1 MDPEQLRGLVAMGTD
16 TGPQAEAV
24 QRLLELPLA
33 SASAPVPLPASAED
47 AAAEGSSAEGAV
59 ERTSTGRRR
68 RASSPPA
75 ADGADVVRCSPHS
88 AHMHPFQVA
97 HHPRCKPPCSLCWMA
112 VNRL

>member
-33 SASAPVPLPASAED
+33 SASAPMPLPVSAQD
-47 AAAEGSSAEGAV
+47 AAAEGSPA

-68 RASSPPA
+68 RASSPPTG
-75 ADGADVVRCSPHS
+75 DGTDVVRCSLQS
-88 AHMHPFQVA
+88 AHMQ
-97 HHPRCKPPCSLCWMA
+97 CQ
-112 VNRL
+112 